1 MSGGNDRA
9 QRAAEASERE
19 RNAAISASTG
29 SIRDAFNSPEREAQY
44 NDYYDATRTL
54 GMGDLDK
61 QKRTADRDAK
71 FALARSGQYG
81 GSRANDVGRALG
93 EDYVKGLLE
102 VDRRALAGKADLMS
116 ADQQSQNQLISMAQ
130 SGLDMTT
137 ASQQASNALRSN
149 LAAGES
155 TRLAGGLGDVF
166 GSVASLK
173 QSSDA
178 ERIRR
183 QSERTYGQ
191 SMYSPYYNYGW
202 GGG

>member
-1 MSGGNDRA
+1 MSGGNDKA
-9 QRAAEASERE
+9 QKAAEASERE
-19 RNAAISASTG
+19 RNAAITQSTASVRN
-29 SIRDAFNSPEREAQY
+29 IFNSPERQAQY
-44 NDYYDATRTL
+44 DDLYDATRTL
-54 GMGDLDK
+54 GMGDLAK
-61 QKRTADRDAK
+61 QKTGADRDAR
-71 FALARSGQYG
+71 FALARSGQTG

-102 VDRRALAGKADLMS
+102 VDRRALAGKADLMG
-116 ADQQSQNQLISMAQ
+116 ADQQSQNNLIAMAQ

-166 GSVASLK
+166 GSVAGLK
-173 QSSDA
+173 TASEA

-183 QSERTYGQ
+183 QSEQNYGQ
-191 SMYSPYYNYGW
+191 SMYSPYFNYG
-202 GGG
+202 GR

>member
-1 MSGGNDRA
+1 MSGNNDRA
-9 QRAAEASERE
+9 QRAATAAEAE
-19 RNAAISASTG
+19 RNAAISQSTG
-29 SIRDAFNSPEREAQY
+29 SIRDIFNSPERQAQY
-44 NDYYDATRTL
+44 DDLYGATRTL

-61 QKRTADRDAK
+61 QKKTADLQAK
-71 FALARSGQYG
+71 FALARGGQTG

-102 VDRRALAGKADLMS
+102 VDRRALAGKADLMG
-116 ADQQSQNQLISMAQ
+116 ADQQSQNNLIAMAQ

-173 QSSDA
+173 TASDA

-183 QSERTYGQ
+183 QSEKAYGQ
-191 SMYSPYYNYGW
+191 SMYSPYFNYG